1 MDLEAVCGPSV
12 PFFKMQGCGNDFVF
26 VDNRE
31 LGYDPQA
38 MPDIVVPVCQKA
50 FGVGADGMMFF
61 DHAPEGSGL
70 AYIWH
75 FFNADGSR
83 AEMCGNGSRC
93 AARLA
98 WMLGIAP
105 ARHVFGTDA
114 GPIEAEVDP
123 DSNLVTVRLTAPKD
137 LRLNMELE
145 MEVEEK
151 HHQMTLH
158 SVNTGVPHAV
168 VFVDN
173 LESVDVWRLGRTV
186 RHHEF
191 FKPAGTNVNFVAVTG
206 KGQLSLR
213 TYERGVEDE
222 TYACGTGA
230 VASAVI
236 AKELGLTGEETV
248 ITTTGGE
255 ELGVI
260 LRDGKTYLRGAAELV
275 FRGEFY
281 PRSLGI
287 ES

>member
-1 MDLEAVCGPSV
+1 MDIEAVCGKSV
-12 PFFKMQGCGNDFVF
+12 PFFKMQGCGNDFVC
-26 VDNRE
+26 VDNRV
-31 LGYDPQA
+31 LGIDPAA
-38 MPDIVVPVCQKA
+38 MPDLVVPVCRKA
-50 FGVGADGMMFF
+50 FGVGADGMIFF

-105 ARHVFGTDA
+105 AKHVFGTDA

-123 DSNLVTVRLTAPKD
+123 DSNQVTVQLTPPKD
-137 LRLNMELE
+137 LRMAIDI
-145 MEVEEK
+145 EVEGRPF
-151 HHQMTLH
+151 HLH
-158 SVNTGVPHAV
+158 FVNTGVPHAV
-168 VFVDN
+168 AVMDH
-173 LESVDVWRLGRTV
+173 LELVDVWKLGRAI
-186 RHHEF
+186 RQHPYF
-191 FKPAGTNVNFVAVTG
+191 APAGTNVNFISSEE
-206 KGQLSLR
+206 KGTLSLR

-230 VASAVI
+230 VASAIV
-236 AKELGLTGEETV
+236 ARELGMTGEETD

-255 ELGVI
+255 VLGVI

-275 FRGEFY
+275 FKGEFY
-281 PRSLGI
+281 PQSLGI
-287 ES
+287 DTQ

>member
-1 MDLEAVCGPSV
+1 MDIEAVCGKSV
-12 PFFKMQGCGNDFVF
+12 PFFKMQGCGNDFVC
-26 VDNRE
+26 VDNRV
-31 LGYDPQA
+31 LGIDPAA
-38 MPDIVVPVCQKA
+38 MPDLVVPVCRKA
-50 FGVGADGMMFF
+50 FGVGADGMIFF

-70 AYIWH
+70 AYVWH

-123 DSNLVTVRLTAPKD
+123 DSNQVTVQLTPPKD
-137 LRLNMELE
+137 LRLGIDI
-145 MEVEEK
+145 EVEGRPF
-151 HHQMTLH
+151 HLH
-158 SVNTGVPHAV
+158 FVNTGVPHAV
-168 VFVDN
+168 AVMDH
-173 LESVDVWRLGRTV
+173 LELVDVWKLGRAI
-186 RHHEF
+186 RQHQYF
-191 FKPAGTNVNFVAVTG
+191 APAGTNVNFISSEE
-206 KGQLSLR
+206 KGTLSLR

-230 VASAVI
+230 VASAIV
-236 AKELGLTGEETV
+236 ARELGMTGEETD

-255 ELGVI
+255 VLGVI

-275 FRGEFY
+275 FKGEFY
-281 PRSLGI
+281 PQSLGI
-287 ES
+287 DTQ